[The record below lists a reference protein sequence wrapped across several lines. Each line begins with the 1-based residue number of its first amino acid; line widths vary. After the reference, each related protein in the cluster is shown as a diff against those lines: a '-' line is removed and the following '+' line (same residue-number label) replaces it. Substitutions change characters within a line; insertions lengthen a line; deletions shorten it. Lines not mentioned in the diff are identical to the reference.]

1 MRIAYITPYQG
12 PELRRRRP
20 IVENL
25 ALAGNLKIELIAEL
39 LEQRHHQVEIF
50 SAGEVGARRFKFYPA
65 FDETP
70 VSAHN
75 VHARYSS
82 ALPVR
87 FVSGF
92 WSTWQLLRIIRARHR
107 EAPFDLVII
116 YNLQQ
121 PQAVSALYAVRRLRL
136 PAILEYEDDALV
148 DVLGSA
154 QRGLRS
160 TVDQRLVTSVVGSI
174 KGCIG
179 VSPHL
184 LSRTPESIPKVLLR
198 GVISPE
204 IVAMRGD
211 ASLTRK
217 NWAVFSGTHFRSKG
231 LPQLIAAWKLLRPAG
246 WELHIAG
253 YGELTDQLQRDSDET
268 SIVFHGLLNRQ
279 ENARLLYQSRIGVNP
294 HELSRTPGNVFA
306 FKIIEY
312 LAAGAHVITTPMGVL
327 EPELEAGVT
336 YVPDNRPE
344 TIAQA
349 LADVIARREFER
361 TAADTVLGLYSP
373 DAVATSLDGL
383 IAQVRARGAQSTTA
397 DAGAHASP
405 PDSGGHL
412 HSNRS

>member
-136 PAILEYEDDALV
+136 
-148 DVLGSA
+148 
-154 QRGLRS
+154 
-160 TVDQRLVTSVVGSI
+160 
-174 KGCIG
+174 
-179 VSPHL
+179 SPHL